1 MDMDQAKK
9 NEKMGEYIG
18 YSIIIVIIL
27 IGIGVIATYAFLN
40 IDTTKSSTTGAASV
54 NADCLA
60 VNVSEDILKL
70 SINYPITDT
79 YAKSNVTPIKVT
91 ITNACTTGVALN
103 YTLALTS
110 LTSKT
115 IDSQNNYTGHIQ
127 DNKLRLYVYK
137 TVNSSISYST
147 TVKNNSYLSD
157 VDVLSA
163 KYLNSEL
170 ATKFGSS
177 YNIKTHR
184 KLDSDTISPG
194 ASKTYNVQLWVD
206 YYEGDKTMYTDSS
219 ATHDT
224 SYDNS
229 TQGLKYSGVLSVS
242 VNDKI
247 S

>member
-1 MDMDQAKK
+1 MDMDQTKK

-40 IDTTKSSTTGAASV
+40 VDTTKSSTTGAASV

-91 ITNACTTGVALN
+91 ITNACSTGVALN

-110 LTSKT
+110 LTSKI

-127 DNKLRLYVYK
+127 DNKLRLNVTK
-137 TVNSSISYST
+137 TVNSSTT

-170 ATKFGSS
+170 VTKFGSS

-194 ASKTYNVQLWVD
+194 ATKTYNVQLWVD
-206 YYEGDKTMYTDSS
+206 YYEGDHVMYSGSS

>member
-1 MDMDQAKK
+1 MDMDQTKK

-91 ITNACTTGVALN
+91 ITNACSTGVALN

-127 DNKLRLYVYK
+127 DNKLRLNVTK
-137 TVNSSISYST
+137 TVNSST
-147 TVKNNSYLSD
+147 MTVKNNSYLSD

-170 ATKFGSS
+170 IKKFGSS

-194 ASKTYNVQLWVD
+194 ATKTYNVQLWVD
-206 YYEGDKTMYTDSS
+206 YYEGDHAMYSGSS